1 MRLSIS
7 AILFAALTGA
17 CVASGGVGVTAT
29 VPTAEVVVQ
38 PAPVAVVE
46 PAPVVV
52 EQPAAEVYVQ
62 PDLVEVVGTPGVQVI
77 ADYNEPIF
85 FTGGLYWHNDG
96 GVWYSSTVH
105 TGGWARAEPPEHIR
119 VINRTEYAHYRPAGY
134 VPREQRPGY
143 RPPAHVEQHPVA
155 NHPYEPAHTQPAV
168 THPYEPAHPA
178 EPAHPVNNQPKTYE
192 PTHVE
197 PTHATPAQPA
207 NNYKPGNQVQPAHPT
222 NVTPTHTTPTNTYK
236 APPPPAAKPA
246 APSAAHPAPT
256 KYVPPK
262 KK

>member
-1 MRLSIS
+1 
-7 AILFAALTGA
+7 
-17 CVASGGVGVTAT
+17 VTAT
-29 VPTAEVVVQ
+29 VPTAEVVVA

-46 PAPVVV
+46 QPAPVVV

-62 PDLVEVVGTPGVQVI
+62 PDLVEVSGSPGVQVI

-143 RPPAHVEQHPVA
+143 RAPAHVEQHPTA
-155 NHPYEPAHTQPAV
+155 GHPYEPAHTQPAA
-168 THPYEPAHPA
+168 THPYEPAHTQ
-178 EPAHPVNNQPKTYE
+178 PVNNQPKTYE

-197 PTHATPAQPA
+197 PTHTAPNPTYTPTKEPT
-207 NNYKPGNQVQPAHPT
+207 NSYKPGGAGQPVHPT
-222 NVTPTHTTPTNTYK
+222 NTVTTPAHTAPPAQTYK
-236 APPPPAAKPA
+236 APPPAAKPA
-246 APSAAHPAPT
+246 APSAAHPAP
-256 KYVPPK
+256 KYTPPK